1 MNNRTPFAL
10 AAALLFVGLCLST
23 GAASAVEKGRIGV
36 ELNKLEPAGDA
47 CRAYLLLSNGTAA
60 AFTSLKLDLVTFDA
74 NGIVQRRIA
83 VETAPIG
90 AGKTSLKVF
99 DINGIQCAAIGRMLL
114 NGVLSC
120 KGGKEQ
126 TADCLSLVSVSS
138 RAAQPFIK

>member
-1 MNNRTPFAL
+1 M
-10 AAALLFVGLCLST
+10 
-23 GAASAVEKGRIGV
+23 
-36 ELNKLEPAGDA
+36 
-47 CRAYLLLSNGTAA
+47 
-60 AFTSLKLDLVTFDA
+60 
-74 NGIVQRRIA
+74 QRRVA

-99 DINGIQCAAIGRMLL
+99 DISGIQCAAIGRMLL